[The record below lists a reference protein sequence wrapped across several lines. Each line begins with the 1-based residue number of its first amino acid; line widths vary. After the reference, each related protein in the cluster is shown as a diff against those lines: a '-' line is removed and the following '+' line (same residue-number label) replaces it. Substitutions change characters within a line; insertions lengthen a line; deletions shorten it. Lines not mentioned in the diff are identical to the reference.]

1 MVRYGT
7 GADGCTVWVVY
18 PERMTRAF
26 LMLLALACSAT
37 VVACSDRDQA
47 LPSPTAIATQP
58 APTATTA
65 RPSTPVIPENVAVEP
80 PRPASD
86 GLTEASFGELHRYFV
101 IDLSSGLV
109 QPLGFAAAFSSQDP
123 IVWLDDDTL
132 WLDHPDAPLEL
143 DLDGTV
149 RVALSWPPESSVN
162 KRGGES
168 PSGAWDVAQ
177 LASGF
182 GGAIFSRGQG
192 REPQYRIANAL
203 AGVWAPMRDVALL
216 SGNWCAGFDLF
227 LFDPEAVTLT
237 NLTSL
242 DDREYLLSY
251 AWAPDGV
258 RITGSARDADRDAL
272 VLIDT
277 GTGEIATLAETE
289 ARADVRPLA
298 WSPSGRRLLF
308 HAWHG
313 QEIPCL
319 NPPYEETYLDTAPNL
334 GGP

>member
-1 MVRYGT
+1 
-7 GADGCTVWVVY
+7 
-18 PERMTRAF
+18 
-26 LMLLALACSAT
+26 
-37 VVACSDRDQA
+37 
-47 LPSPTAIATQP
+47 
-58 APTATTA
+58 
-65 RPSTPVIPENVAVEP
+65 VIPENVAVEP

-86 GLTEASFGELHRYFV
+86 ALSEASFGELHRYFV

-109 QPLGFAAAFSSQDP
+109 QPLGFEAAFSSQDP
-123 IVWLDDDTL
+123 IVWLDEDTL

-143 DLDGTV
+143 DLDGNV
-149 RVALSWPPESSVN
+149 RVAASRPPVN
-162 KRGGES
+162 DLNRRGGES
-168 PSGAWDVAQ
+168 PSGAWSMGQ

-182 GGAIFSRGQG
+182 GGALFSRGQAQ
-192 REPQYRIANAL
+192 EPRYRLANAF
-203 AGVWAPMRDVALL
+203 AGVCAPARDVALQD
-216 SGNWCAGFDLF
+216 GNWCAGFDLY
-227 LFDPEAVTLT
+227 LFDPEAATLT
-237 NLTSL
+237 NLTTR
-242 DDREYLLSY
+242 DDREYQLSY

-258 RITGSARDADRDAL
+258 RIAGSARDTDRDAL

-313 QEIPCL
+313 QEITCP
-319 NPPYEETYLDTAPNL
+319 NPPYEETYLDAVPNL